1 MPVYRIGTILKAEW
15 MSFSLHLF
23 KSVLMKKTFAIDFA
37 FSVLMI
43 LAFYFFFI
51 MISQ

>member
-1 MPVYRIGTILKAEW
+1 MPFYLIGTILKAEC
-15 MSFSLHLF
+15 MSFSLLSF
-23 KSVLMKKTFAIDFA
+23 KSVSMKKTFAVDFA
-37 FSVLMI
+37 FSVLLI